1 MMWRYAPLV
10 LLLILICR
18 GVTAQQGEQPS
29 MEFLEFLGEWENEQ
43 GEWVDPVN
51 DSDKDESDT
60 PGPLSEEEQDYE
72 N

>member
-1 MMWRYAPLV
+1 MMWRNATLI
-10 LLLILICR
+10 LLSMLICR

-43 GEWVDPVN
+43 GEWVEPV
-51 DSDKDESDT
+51 DDVD
-60 PGPLSEEEQDYE
+60 EEERGNPASLREEEVDYE